1 MRIKQQVWL
10 AASASILLLGSMIT
24 ISILFMEGG
33 PRLLTAGLGAGGILV
48 SIGILYSIQRN
59 IDRGLGRITEISQ
72 DIAAGIFDPA
82 AAATVRK
89 DEFGQLSASF
99 SGWQLS
105 SITEPQMSAN
115 CGLEPRNRPGLIRR
129 CLRWRCCFKAL
140 SS

>member
-33 PRLLTAGLGAGGILV
+33 PRLLTTGLGAGGILV
-48 SIGILYSIQRN
+48 SIGLLYSIQRN
-59 IDRGLGRITEISQ
+59 IDRGLGRITEIHRISQ
-72 DIAAGIFDPA
+72 QAFLTLLLRLLSG
-82 AAATVRK
+82 RMN
-89 DEFGQLSASF
+89 SASFQLPF

-105 SITEPQMSAN
+105 SITEPPMSAN